1 MKKALKKTK
10 TIPVK
15 KAQKRKTE
23 IVEEPKETLD
33 EIKHH
38 PFRYGGERCDLGFK
52 ELVNLAADTLERL
65 GYFSDLPDEKDT
77 RANCEAWGE
86 IVVRAMMRGVSS
98 DGGSTHSANQTRFT
112 EHSFNHVP
120 YCKQHK

>member
-1 MKKALKKTK
+1 MKSS
-10 TIPVK
+10 TIHSDTEGNAVTSDSRNWSTLL
-15 KAQKRKTE
+15 QELRK
-23 IVEEPKETLD
+23 
-33 EIKHH
+33 
-38 PFRYGGERCDLGFK
+38 
-52 ELVNLAADTLERL
+52 RL